1 MVIRPV
7 LLKTRSPLVPALL
20 KTRSP
25 LELLSLKVDTN
36 LNLKLDSNCP
46 ILKVQFSKNTHKPDI
61 FTVSSIVKRVDVS
74 MPILK
79 VSPGQDLETQLQ
91 KKLTKSTKSVPEVVS
106 AQCPLVLLV
115 Y

>member
-20 KTRSP
+20 KTRFP

-46 ILKVQFSKNTHKPDI
+46 ILKVQFSKNTNEPTIFDI
-61 FTVSSIVKRVDVS
+61 KTTVKHDDVS

-91 KKLTKSTKSVPEVVS
+91 KTS
-106 AQCPLVLLV
+106 
-115 Y
+115 

>member
-36 LNLKLDSNCP
+36 LNLKLDSNCQ
-46 ILKVQFSKNTHKPDI
+46 ILKVQLSKNTHKPSN
-61 FTVSSIVKRVDVS
+61 FTASNPMKHVDVS
-74 MPILK
+74 MSILK
-79 VSPGQDLETQLQ
+79 ISPGQDLETQLQ
-91 KKLTKSTKSVPEVVS
+91 KNS
-106 AQCPLVLLV
+106 
-115 Y
+115 